1 MTDAG
6 TRTLTE
12 HTITCMHGH
21 DALVDKHI
29 SCHAQVCS
37 HQRTHTGSHVHTHVH
52 TPIRTLSTAAL
63 ANVPLLGLGINNPLW
78 GFYTFTFLFL
88 TRFKVLF
95 RVRSE
100 DEGLRVGGRGAENG
114 KTGDLENSCHF

>member
-6 TRTLTE
+6 TCTLTE

-29 SCHAQVCS
+29 SCHAQVRSRQSSHTCS
-37 HQRTHTGSHVHTHVH
+37 CVHMHMH

-63 ANVPLLGLGINNPLW
+63 AGVLPPGLRINNPLW

-100 DEGLRVGGRGAENG
+100 DDGLGVGRRGG
-114 KTGDLENSCHF
+114 

>member
-1 MTDAG
+1 M
-6 TRTLTE
+6 LT
-12 HTITCMHGH
+12 C
-21 DALVDKHI
+21 A
-29 SCHAQVCS
+29 HARA
-37 HQRTHTGSHVHTHVH
+37 HH
-52 TPIRTLSTAAL
+52 IRTLSTAAL
-63 ANVPLLGLGINNPLW
+63 AGMLLPGLGINSPLW

-100 DEGLRVGGRGAENG
+100 DEGLGVGGRGAENG